1 MEKTSIEI
9 IGLPGS
15 GKTTLLNKL
24 KVNNVF
30 DKYLLTKNNLI
41 IEKVKLFF
49 NIFYDFFLILI
60 ILEFFIDEVHTKSVI
75 KISKRI
81 LKLNLILFNSK
92 KINLSINKS
101 KIQESII
108 HLAINSN
115 NEDISKLYKYLLKI
129 YRIEKLKII
138 YLQLTPEQAISRMK
152 ERGDNTQYIE
162 SKLYKRYIKSS
173 KLYNEL
179 INYLCKYNKNNVLI
193 LKNKGKL
200 ESYEAVIHWL
210 NSF

>member
-24 KVNNVF
+24 KVSNVF

-49 NIFYDFFLILI
+49 NIFYDFFLILL
-60 ILEFFIDEVHTKSVI
+60 ILEFFIDELHTKSII

-101 KIQESII
+101 KIQESLI

-129 YRIEKLKII
+129 YRIENLKII
-138 YLQLTPEQAISRMK
+138 YLKLTPEQAISRMK
-152 ERGDNTQYIE
+152 GRGDKMQYIE
-162 SKLYKRYIKSS
+162 SKLHKRYIKSF
-173 KLYNEL
+173 KLYDEL

>member
-1 MEKTSIEI
+1 SIEI
-9 IGLPGS
+9 IGLTGS
-15 GKTTLLNKL
+15 GNTTLLNKL

-30 DKYLLTKNNLI
+30 DKYLLAKNNLI
-41 IEKVKLFF
+41 IEKVKLFL
-49 NIFYDFFLILI
+49 NIFYDFFLILL
-60 ILEFFIDEVHTKSVI
+60 ILEFFIDEVHTKSII

-101 KIQESII
+101 KIQESLI

-129 YRIEKLKII
+129 YRIENLKII
-138 YLQLTPEQAISRMK
+138 YLKLTPEQAISRMK
-152 ERGDNTQYIE
+152 GRGDKMQYIE
-162 SKLYKRYIKSS
+162 SKLHKRYIKSF
-173 KLYNEL
+173 KLYDEL